1 MLGSSQSYIE
11 TALIYMMIISC
22 GQLTSHCMHA
32 SINGHNFSLVFLNAQ
47 HATAYT
53 KQRKPS
59 IRVLKRCIAFQEI
72 ISCSSIPALQDSQ
85 LKHRTFRSLSHA
97 LQSGLEEALLLFFF
111 HTIGFS
117 QLNPHSTDGLQ
128 QLDCK
133 ST

>member
-11 TALIYMMIISC
+11 TVLIYMMIISC
-22 GQLTSHCMHA
+22 VQLIKTSHCMHA
-32 SINGHNFSLVFLNAQ
+32 SINGQNFSLVFLNAQ

-97 LQSGLEEALLLFFF
+97 LQSGLEEALLFFFF
-111 HTIGFS
+111 HTIGVS
-117 QLNPHSTDGLQ
+117 
-128 QLDCK
+128 
-133 ST
+133 